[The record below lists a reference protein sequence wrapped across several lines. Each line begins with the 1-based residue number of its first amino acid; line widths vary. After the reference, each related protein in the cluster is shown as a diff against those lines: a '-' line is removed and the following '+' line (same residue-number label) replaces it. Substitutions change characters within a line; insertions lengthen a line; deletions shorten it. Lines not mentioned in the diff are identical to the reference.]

1 MIAGRQPETC
11 LVTPNSAD
19 QTPPSASPGFSLLRR
34 RVVFFAAACGYLL
47 SQFYRSFL
55 TVIHDDLVRD
65 LAIGPTTFG
74 ALGSA
79 WFFAFSLSQFP
90 VGVALDKLGPRRTL
104 SGMMLAA
111 VVGALIFASAKSADI
126 AIAGMALIGVGC
138 APLLMGALY
147 FFAKTEPPARF
158 AALGGIFLAC
168 GLIGSLIAATPLAL
182 LVKAV
187 GWRDAIRL
195 FALVTLL
202 VAALNFA
209 AFKDPPQE
217 KAPAGGSLLGDLWAI
232 MRMPALW
239 PILIMSFAISAPVFT
254 ERSLWVGPF
263 FGEVY
268 GLDLI
273 QRGNAVLALALAMT
287 GSAILSGPIASWID
301 NPKRVVLVS
310 NIACGIAF
318 LALGLLVL
326 PPLWLALVLMIAAG
340 LFGVSYAVL
349 IAHGRLFFPD
359 HVIGRGITFI
369 NFVSIGGTGFAQ
381 LLSGRAVE
389 VMRASGMPAA
399 ETYANLHLAFGGLL
413 LVAVALYAVAPARP
427 ATRP

>member
-1 MIAGRQPETC
+1 M
-11 LVTPNSAD
+11 
-19 QTPPSASPGFSLLRR
+19 
-34 RVVFFAAACGYLL
+34 VFFAAACGYLL

-65 LAIGPTTFG
+65 LGIGPSEFG

-90 VGVALDKLGPRRTL
+90 VGMALDKIGPRRTL

-111 VVGALIFASAKSADI
+111 VAGALLF
-126 AIAGMALIGVGC
+126 AIAKTSTVALVGMALVGVGC

-187 GWRDAIRL
+187 GWRDAIRIV
-195 FALVTLL
+195 AVVTLL
-202 VAALNFA
+202 VAILNFVV
-209 AFKDPPQE
+209 FKDPPDE
-217 KAPAGGSLLGDLWAI
+217 KAPVGGSLFGDLWDI

-254 ERSLWVGPF
+254 ERSLWVGPY

-310 NIACGIAF
+310 NLACGLTFVAM
-318 LALGLLVL
+318 GLLVQ
-326 PPLWLALVLMIAAG
+326 PPLWAAVLLMVTAG

-349 IAHGRLFFPD
+349 IAHGRLFFPN

-381 LLSGRAVE
+381 LLSGWAMDS
-389 VMRASGMPAA
+389 MRKSGMPPP
-399 ETYANLHLAFGGLL
+399 ETYAMLHLAYGILL
-413 LVAVALYAVAPARP
+413 LVAVAVYFLAPAKPKAR
-427 ATRP
+427 

>member
-1 MIAGRQPETC
+1 MSAPQAPAAANPDSLGIS
-11 LVTPNSAD
+11 LV
-19 QTPPSASPGFSLLRR
+19 RR
-34 RVVFFAAACGYLL
+34 RLVFFAAACGYLL

-65 LAIGPTTFG
+65 LGIGPSEFG

-90 VGVALDKLGPRRTL
+90 VGVALDKLGPRRTMA
-104 SGMMLAA
+104 GMMLAA
-111 VVGALIFASAKSADI
+111 VAGALLFAVAQNATVALI
-126 AIAGMALIGVGC
+126 GMALIGVGC
-138 APLLMGALY
+138 SPLLMGALY

-158 AALGGIFLAC
+158 AALGSVFLAC

-182 LVKAV
+182 LVNAV
-187 GWRDAIRL
+187 GWRDAIRIV
-195 FALVTLL
+195 ALVTLL
-202 VAALNFA
+202 VAALNYLV
-209 AFKDPPQE
+209 FKDPPQE
-217 KAPAGGSLLGDLWAI
+217 EVPAGGSLLGDLWDI

-239 PILIMSFAISAPVFT
+239 PILIMSFAISAPIFT

-287 GSAILSGPIASWID
+287 GSAIFSGPIAGWID
-301 NPKRVVLVS
+301 NPKRVVFVS
-310 NIACGIAF
+310 NLACGLAF
-318 LALGLLVL
+318 LALAVTVH
-326 PPLWLALVLMIAAG
+326 PPLWLAVALMMLAG

-349 IAHGRLFFPD
+349 IAHGRLFFPG

-369 NFVSIGGTGFAQ
+369 NFVSIGGTGLAQ
-381 LLSGRAVE
+381 LLSGWAVDS
-389 VMRASGMPAA
+389 MRKSGLPPA
-399 ETYANLHLAFGGLL
+399 ETYAQLHMAFAILL
-413 LVAVALYAVAPARP
+413 LVSVALYAIAPAKP
-427 ATRP
+427 KP

>member
-1 MIAGRQPETC
+1 MP
-11 LVTPNSAD
+11 PS
-19 QTPPSASPGFSLLRR
+19 TPPASQPSPSGLSLVRR
-34 RVVFFAAACGYLL
+34 RLVFFAAACGYLL

-65 LAIGPTTFG
+65 LGIGPSEFG

-90 VGVALDKLGPRRTL
+90 VGIALDRLGPRRTIA
-104 SGMMLAA
+104 GMMLAA
-111 VVGALIFASAKSADI
+111 VAGAFLFATASSHTV
-126 AIAGMALIGVGC
+126 AIAGMALVGVGC
-138 APLLMGALY
+138 SPLLMGALY
-147 FFAKTEPPARF
+147 FFAKTEPAARF

-168 GLIGSLIAATPLAL
+168 GLIGSLVAATPLAL

-187 GWRDAIRL
+187 GWRDAIRIV
-195 FALVTLL
+195 ALVTLA
-202 VAALNFA
+202 VAVLNFLV
-209 AFKDPPQE
+209 FRDPPQD
-217 KAPAGGSLLGDLWAI
+217 KNPPGGSLLGDLWAI

-273 QRGNAVLALALAMT
+273 ERGNAVLALAIAMT
-287 GSAILSGPIASWID
+287 GSAIFSGPIASWID
-301 NPKRVVLVS
+301 NPKRVVFVS
-310 NIACGIAF
+310 NLLCGLAF

-326 PPLWLALVLMIAAG
+326 PPLWLAIVLMMLAG

-369 NFVSIGGTGFAQ
+369 NFVSIGGTGVAQ
-381 LLSGRAVE
+381 LLSGHAVE
-389 VMRASGMPAA
+389 AMRKSGMAPA
-399 ETYANLHLAFGGLL
+399 ETYASLHVAFGVLL
-413 LVAVALYAVAPARP
+413 LVSVVIYARAPARP
-427 ATRP
+427 AWR